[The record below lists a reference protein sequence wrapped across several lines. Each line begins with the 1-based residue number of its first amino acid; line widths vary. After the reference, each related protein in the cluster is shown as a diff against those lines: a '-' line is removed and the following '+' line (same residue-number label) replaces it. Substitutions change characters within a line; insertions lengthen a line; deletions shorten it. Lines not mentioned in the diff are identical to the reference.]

1 VFIEGKCLG
10 AAMAKEQE
18 RRVGLN
24 REKLFPDK
32 AQRELQDA
40 ADAVRDAAE
49 SLMYATR
56 KGTIDKHRTW
66 DLLFELD
73 AKRNVLHDVLVHSFP
88 ALDEPL

>member
-24 REKLFPDK
+24 REKLFPDA
-32 AQRELQDA
+32 AQREL
-40 ADAVRDAAE
+40 RDAAE
-49 SLMYATR
+49 SLTYATR
-56 KGTIDKHRTW
+56 KGTIDRHRTW